1 MEDSVAKYQMI
12 DRIKVEYPYYDPE
25 SDVIEEKIMRNILEM
40 IARLLKIKL
49 QRIKRVVVRVET
61 DEELNGIFEY
71 LKKDAIVPG
80 VEAQDIKERAEI
92 MVAEVY
98 TQRRNYK
105 VACIHIFALPD
116 WFFLKLQT

>member
-1 MEDSVAKYQMI
+1 MEVTVAKYQTI
-12 DRIKVEYPYYDPE
+12 DSIKVEYPYYDPE

-61 DEELNGIFEY
+61 DDELNEIFEY

-80 VEAQDIKERAEI
+80 AEAQDIKERAEI

-98 TQRRNYK
+98 TQRKNHK
-105 VACIHIFALPD
+105 VVCIHIFALTD
-116 WFFLKLQT
+116 WLFLKLQT